1 MRRAGIAVALVAAA
15 AVAAGCESTF
25 DKAARRERA
34 QAAAIAAPKL
44 SIKATDAVTPKVVK
58 ILVGEDDT
66 AAVVVELDSKDPKQ
80 GLLWAPIDVKLL
92 DASGAVVAETNVEG
106 ADPAIVHVPFVP
118 PGGRSFYV
126 NDLLSPSATPVSAT
140 VTLGGTPV
148 AIPAGAD
155 VVRATA
161 HYLDD
166 PDYGAMFEGTV
177 TNTAKVRQ
185 EQLIVQVV
193 ARRGGAIV
201 AAGTS
206 IVKGLEPGASEPF
219 QGLFIGDP
227 RGARLT
233 VSAPVSNLPGL
244 AGAPPG

>member
-1 MRRAGIAVALVAAA
+1 M
-15 AVAAGCESTF
+15 
-25 DKAARRERA
+25 
-34 QAAAIAAPKL
+34 AAPKL

-58 ILVGEDDT
+58 ILVGEDQT
-66 AAVVVELDSKDPKQ
+66 AAVIVELDSKDKTQ

-92 DASGAVVAETNVEG
+92 DAGGNIVAETNTEG

-118 PGGRSFYV
+118 AGGQSFYV

-140 VTLGGTPV
+140 VTLGGKPV
-148 AIPAGAD
+148 ALPAGAD
-155 VVRATA
+155 FLKATA
-161 HYLDD
+161 KYVTD
-166 PDYGAMFEGTV
+166 PDFGAGFDGTI
-177 TNTAKVRQ
+177 TNTATVRQ
-185 EQLIVQVV
+185 EQLIVQVI
-193 ARRGGAIV
+193 ARRGADIV

-206 IVKGLEPGASEPF
+206 IVKGLEPGASQEF

-227 RGARLT
+227 RGAKLT